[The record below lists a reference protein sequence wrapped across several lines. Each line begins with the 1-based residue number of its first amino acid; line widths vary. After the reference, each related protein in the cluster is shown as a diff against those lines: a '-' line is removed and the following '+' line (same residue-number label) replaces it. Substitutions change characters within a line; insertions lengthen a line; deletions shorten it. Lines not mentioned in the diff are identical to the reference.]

1 MFDISFAE
9 ILIIAIMALIVVGP
23 QRLPKVARTL
33 GYLFGRAQRYADNI
47 KSDIRHEME
56 LEELKKLKNSMQEA
70 THTFDDTIRQEINQ
84 LQETRKTPAV
94 SVPPRAIMTGD
105 RSLVEFN
112 TAQAGPA
119 SKQNPKSDDAT
130 RKLPDDAGSATF
142 K

>member
-9 ILIIAIMALIVVGP
+9 ILIIAIVALIVVGP

-84 LQETRKTPAV
+84 LQKTRKTPAF
-94 SVPPRAIMTGD
+94 SVPPQEIVTVD
-105 RSLVEFN
+105 KSLTEFN
-112 TAQAGPA
+112 TVRAGPA
-119 SKQNPKSDDAT
+119 SKQNPEADDAT
-130 RKLPDDAGSATF
+130 RKLPDDAGSEIF